1 MLLTITLHCMWLTM
15 SAAVSGC
22 GDMVSWMSMFQKI
35 AVLVN
40 GVMSCHLYQIAVL
53 VIAVGW
59 GQHHLPASSFMTWVL
74 KNWSRVQGQEHWRRF
89 MMHVFSWLC
98 QLFYI
103 HFFLLQLIEE
113 DFCREHKV
121 DQRTRIEMTAVR
133 FPSKVVRETV
143 I

>member
-103 HFFLLQLIEE
+103 HFFLLQIL
-113 DFCREHKV
+113 KK
-121 DQRTRIEMTAVR
+121 RTNFLLYDCIINYYKHE
-133 FPSKVVRETV
+133 S